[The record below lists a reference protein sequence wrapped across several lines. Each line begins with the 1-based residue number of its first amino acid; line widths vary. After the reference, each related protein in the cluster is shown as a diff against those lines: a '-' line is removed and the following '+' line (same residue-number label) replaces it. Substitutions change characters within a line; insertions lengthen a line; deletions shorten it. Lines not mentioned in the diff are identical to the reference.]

1 MKKYEVEIHFVS
13 GDKVQARVDARNR
26 KDALRRLMDSEAF
39 MDFASQCG
47 DILTASVEQEERE
60 ETIDTSRFVVSS
72 IHGKDGWYVVA
83 DLENRIK
90 VEFKKGHYNDMQ
102 KVTCFA
108 ECADAL
114 KEATALREIADYM
127 SVNFKELIWKGGKL

>member
-1 MKKYEVEIHFVS
+1 MNKYKIEITFVS
-13 GDKVQARVDARNR
+13 NDRIEAKVDARNK

-60 ETIDTSRFVVSS
+60 ETIDESRFVVSS
-72 IHGKDGWYVVA
+72 VHGKDGWYIVA

-102 KVTCFA
+102 KVTNFA
-108 ECADAL
+108 EDADAL
-114 KEATALREIADYM
+114 TQATALREIGEFM
-127 SVNFKELIWKGGKL
+127 FNNFKELI

>member
-1 MKKYEVEIHFVS
+1 MKKYEVEIHFVN
-13 GDKVQARVDARNR
+13 GDKAQARVDARNR
-26 KDALRRLMDSEAF
+26 KDALRRVKETAQYK
-39 MDFASQCG
+39 DFASQCG

-72 IHGKDGWYVVA
+72 VNGKEGWYVVA

-102 KVTCFA
+102 KVTCFG
-108 ECADAL
+108 EGTDAL
-114 KEATALREIADYM
+114 KEATALREIGEYM
-127 SVNFKELIWKGGKL
+127 SEHFNELI

>member
-1 MKKYEVEIHFVS
+1 MKKYRIEITLVS
-13 GDKVQARVDARNR
+13 NDRIEARVDARNK

-72 IHGKDGWYVVA
+72 VNGKEGWYVVA

-102 KVTCFA
+102 KVTCFG
-108 ECADAL
+108 EGTDAL
-114 KEATALREIADYM
+114 KEATALREIGEFM
-127 SVNFKELIWKGGKL
+127 FNNFKELI

>member
-1 MKKYEVEIHFVS
+1 MNRYRIEITFVS
-13 GDKVQARVDARNR
+13 NDRVEARVDARNK

-39 MDFASQCG
+39 MNFASQCG

-60 ETIDTSRFVVSS
+60 ETIDESRFVVSS
-72 IHGKDGWYVVA
+72 VNGKEGWYVVA

-90 VEFKKGHYNDMQ
+90 VEFKRGHYNDMQ

-114 KEATALREIADYM
+114 KEATALREIADYLYK
-127 SVNFKELIWKGGKL
+127 NFKELI

>member
-1 MKKYEVEIHFVS
+1 MNKYRIEITFVS
-13 GDKVQARVDARNR
+13 NDRIEARVDARNK

-39 MDFASQCG
+39 MEFASQCG
-47 DILTASVEQEERE
+47 DILTASVEQEEKE

-72 IHGKDGWYVVA
+72 VNGKEGWYVVA

-102 KVTCFA
+102 KVTCFGDST
-108 ECADAL
+108 DAL
-114 KEATALREIADYM
+114 KEATALREIGEFM
-127 SVNFKELIWKGGKL
+127 FNNFKELI

>member
-1 MKKYEVEIHFVS
+1 MNRYRIEITFVS
-13 GDKVQARVDARNR
+13 NDRVEAMVDARNK

-60 ETIDTSRFVVSS
+60 ETIDESRFVVSS
-72 IHGKDGWYVVA
+72 VNGKEGWYVVA
-83 DLENRIK
+83 DLENRVK

-102 KVTCFA
+102 KVTCFS
-108 ECADAL
+108 EDADAL
-114 KEATALREIADYM
+114 TQATALREIGEYIFN
-127 SVNFKELIWKGGKL
+127 NFKELI

>member
-1 MKKYEVEIHFVS
+1 MNKYRIEITFVS
-13 GDKVQARVDARNR
+13 NDRIEARVDARNK

-39 MDFASQCG
+39 KNFASQCG
-47 DILTASVEQEERE
+47 GILTASVEKEERE

-72 IHGKDGWYVVA
+72 VNGKEGWYVVA

-102 KVTCFA
+102 KVTYFG
-108 ECADAL
+108 EGADAL
-114 KEATALREIADYM
+114 REATALREIGEFM
-127 SVNFKELIWKGGKL
+127 FNNFKELI

>member
-1 MKKYEVEIHFVS
+1 MNRYRIEITFVS
-13 GDKVQARVDARNR
+13 NDRIEARVDARNK

-39 MDFASQCG
+39 MGFAIQCG

-72 IHGKDGWYVVA
+72 VNGKEGWYVVA
-83 DLENRIK
+83 DLENRVK

-102 KVTCFA
+102 KVTCFS
-108 ECADAL
+108 EDADAL
-114 KEATALREIADYM
+114 TQATALREIGEYIFN
-127 SVNFKELIWKGGKL
+127 NFKELI

>member
-1 MKKYEVEIHFVS
+1 MKKYEVEIHFVN

-26 KDALRRLMDSEAF
+26 KDALRRVKETEQYKE
-39 MDFASQCG
+39 FASQCG

-60 ETIDTSRFVVSS
+60 EKIDTSRFVVSS
-72 IHGKDGWYVVA
+72 VHGKQGWYVVA

-102 KVTCFA
+102 KVTCFG
-108 ECADAL
+108 EDADAL

-127 SVNFKELIWKGGKL
+127 FNNFKELI

>member
-1 MKKYEVEIHFVS
+1 MKKYRIEITFVS
-13 GDKVQARVDARNR
+13 NDRIEARVDARNK

-39 MDFASQCG
+39 VEFASQCG

-72 IHGKDGWYVVA
+72 VNGKEGWYVVA

-102 KVTCFA
+102 KVTNFGDNT
-108 ECADAL
+108 DAL
-114 KEATALREIADYM
+114 TQATALREIGEYM
-127 SVNFKELIWKGGKL
+127 SEHFNELI

>member
-1 MKKYEVEIHFVS
+1 MKRYEIRITLAN
-13 GDKVQARVDARNR
+13 GDEVRMRVQARNKA
-26 KDALRRLMDSEAF
+26 DALLRAKAD
-39 MDFASQCG
+39 
-47 DILTASVEQEERE
+47 
-60 ETIDTSRFVVSS
+60 SRFYEFAEGKGGVVSEEVTPIPIAS
-72 IHGKDGWYVVA
+72 IDNTRFCVTNIENKQGWYVVA

-102 KVTCFA
+102 KVTNFA

-127 SVNFKELIWKGGKL
+127 SVNFKELI

>member
-1 MKKYEVEIHFVS
+1 MNKYRIEITFVS
-13 GDKVQARVDARNR
+13 DDRIEARVDARNK

-72 IHGKDGWYVVA
+72 VNGKEGWYVVA

-102 KVTCFA
+102 KVTCFS
-108 ECADAL
+108 EDADAL
-114 KEATALREIADYM
+114 KEATAIREIGDYLFK
-127 SVNFKELIWKGGKL
+127 NFKELI

>member
-1 MKKYEVEIHFVS
+1 MNKYRIEITFVS
-13 GDKVQARVDARNR
+13 NDRIEARVDARNK

-47 DILTASVEQEERE
+47 DILTTSVETEERD
-60 ETIDTSRFVVSS
+60 ETIDESRFVVTSVN
-72 IHGKDGWYVVA
+72 GKEGWYVVA

-102 KVTCFA
+102 KVTCFG

-114 KEATALREIADYM
+114 TQATALREIGDYLFK
-127 SVNFKELIWKGGKL
+127 NFKELI

>member
-1 MKKYEVEIHFVS
+1 MNRYRIEITFVS
-13 GDKVQARVDARNR
+13 NDRVEARVDARNK

-72 IHGKDGWYVVA
+72 VHGKEGWYVVA
-83 DLENRIK
+83 DLENRVK

-102 KVTCFA
+102 KVTCFS
-108 ECADAL
+108 EDADAL
-114 KEATALREIADYM
+114 TQATALREIGEYIFN
-127 SVNFKELIWKGGKL
+127 NFKELI

>member
-1 MKKYEVEIHFVS
+1 MMTFVMNKYRIEITFVS
-13 GDKVQARVDARNR
+13 NDRIEARVDARNK

-72 IHGKDGWYVVA
+72 VNGKEGWYVVA
-83 DLENRIK
+83 DLDNRIK
-90 VEFKKGHYNDMQ
+90 VEFKKGHYNDIQ
-102 KVTCFA
+102 KVTYFG
-108 ECADAL
+108 EDADAL
-114 KEATALREIADYM
+114 KEATALREIGEFM
-127 SVNFKELIWKGGKL
+127 FNNFKELI

>member
-1 MKKYEVEIHFVS
+1 MNKYRIEITFVS
-13 GDKVQARVDARNR
+13 NDRVEARVDARNK

-72 IHGKDGWYVVA
+72 VNGKEGWYVVA

-102 KVTCFA
+102 KVTCFG

-114 KEATALREIADYM
+114 KEATALREIGEFM
-127 SVNFKELIWKGGKL
+127 FNNFRELI